1 LLFFGYFCLHL
12 SNYNFNLC
20 DHLVFGL
27 ILSCKSHLLYRN
39 KFIFKINILF
49 KLLPVHSLFF
59 LLLVFDY
66 CMIGLFYFFQIPAI
80 ICFLLFYLF
89 LQLLYIFLVR
99 FILYLY
105 LNPLN
110 FQFLYVLLDGVAD
123 FKITMFHNLSL
134 NELKLKQFFI
144 SKWLV

>member
-1 LLFFGYFCLHL
+1 
-12 SNYNFNLC
+12 
-20 DHLVFGL
+20 
-27 ILSCKSHLLYRN
+27 
-39 KFIFKINILF
+39 
-49 KLLPVHSLFF
+49 
-59 LLLVFDY
+59 
-66 CMIGLFYFFQIPAI
+66 
-80 ICFLLFYLF
+80 
-89 LQLLYIFLVR
+89 LLYIFLVR